1 MKLDELKQAW
11 QQENE
16 VKSEQQLH
24 EMTKQCVRSV
34 FSKIKL
40 RAILESVALLLALL
54 VFFTGLD
61 ANKNAAWVNALFAL
75 AILVGVSNNWLLY
88 RRTSLNAKGENLIS
102 SLERVSLRLRWQIR
116 LAVVFSALLFVGA
129 FAFLLWRVP
138 LTDQKL
144 MVVFLGL
151 PAIIGIRTWF
161 EVRRWQRSL
170 RFVRYNLTELGED
183 V

>member
-1 MKLDELKQAW
+1 MKLDELKQTW

-24 EMTKQCVRSV
+24 EMTKQRVRSV

-40 RAILESVALLLALL
+40 RAIIESVALLLALL

-61 ANKNAAWVNALFAL
+61 ADQNAAWVNVLFAL
-75 AILVGVSNNWLLY
+75 AIFAGVANNWMLY
-88 RRTSLNAKGENLIS
+88 RRTTLNVKGE
-102 SLERVSLRLRWQIR
+102 SLAASLQNVSQQLQWQIR
-116 LAVVFSALLFVGA
+116 LAVVFSTLLFAGA

-144 MVVFLGL
+144 MVVFLVL
-151 PAIIGIRTWF
+151 PTITGIRTWF
-161 EVRRWQRSL
+161 EVRQWQR
-170 RFVRYNLTELGED
+170 NLQLVQRSIVDMAE
-183 V
+183 